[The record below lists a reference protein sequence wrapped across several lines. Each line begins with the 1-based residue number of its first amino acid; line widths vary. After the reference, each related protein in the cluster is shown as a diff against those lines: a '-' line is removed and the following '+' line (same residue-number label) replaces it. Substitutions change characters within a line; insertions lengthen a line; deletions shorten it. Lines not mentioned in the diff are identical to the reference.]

1 MIANNKTRKLKLRA
15 ELKRMIYTLRAE
27 YAPQKM
33 ILFGSLASGRVK
45 ETSDIDL
52 VIIKETNKKFT
63 DRIGEV
69 IGICQPK
76 MAADLIVYTP
86 KEFLNLQKSEDFIK
100 REIIDKGKVL
110 YEKQ

>member
-1 MIANNKTRKLKLRA
+1 MVYALR
-15 ELKRMIYTLRAE
+15 ME
-27 YAPQKM
+27 YEPQKL
-33 ILFGSLASGRVK
+33 ILFGSLVSGRVE

-69 IGICQPK
+69 IEICQPK